1 MGQSWSEGLAGASTS
16 AGLGIGTDYSSTV
29 RAEGDVSAAG
39 GEAPTSG
46 DQRAAALVQ
55 RLRLALAGT
64 RQIAHEQTV
73 ADRVTRF
80 LECAAPVAG
89 ARFAALVV
97 HASAGAEH
105 VFWSTADPHELAAV
119 QSVLAARTDLSPALL
134 PRAGEAD
141 DEVIECVFRGC
152 GWPDP
157 TLLVMPVEAELGSG
171 DVYLVGRAGGGP
183 FCVEDEEVLRDF
195 MAAAAVG
202 VENAVQNE
210 ELGRRQ
216 EWLRAL
222 ATVSRGLLSSAPE
235 DEVQVWQQI
244 VDQVHRLA
252 AARTVTIATPS
263 EDDPDRL
270 EVRVAAGVGA
280 AELPG
285 FSYAQAGSIAASVM
299 STGIGRVVDS
309 RDWSVSHATVAPELP
324 LGALLAIPLAGQG
337 GVRGAILVSRHRGQP
352 SFAPADVAMAQ
363 DFANQAV
370 IALELAETRAAQQRL
385 LARTEVERLA
395 DTVQDQVIQRLFSI
409 GLLLETGMTDAERP
423 PWLGRAIE
431 EINHTIVVARSS
443 LASDYGIR

>member
-1 MGQSWSEGLAGASTS
+1 M
-16 AGLGIGTDYSSTV
+16 
-29 RAEGDVSAAG
+29 RAEADVSAAG
-39 GEAPTSG
+39 GEAPTSSNEP
-46 DQRAAALVQ
+46 AASLVQ

-64 RQIAHEQTV
+64 RQIAQEPTV
-73 ADRVTRF
+73 AGRVTRF

-89 ARFAALVV
+89 ARFAVLVV
-97 HASAGAEH
+97 HAGAGAEH
-105 VFWSTADPHELAAV
+105 AFWSTADPDELAAV
-119 QSVLAARTDLSPALL
+119 QAVLAARTQLSPALV
-134 PRAGEAD
+134 PRAREAD
-141 DEVIECVFRGC
+141 PEAVACAFEGF

-171 DVYLVGRAGGGP
+171 DVYLVGRPGGGS
-183 FCVEDEEVLRDF
+183 FSLEDQELMRDF

-202 VENAVQNE
+202 VENAVQYE

-216 EWLRAL
+216 EWLQAL
-222 ATVSRGLLSSAPE
+222 ATVSQGLLSSAPQ

-263 EDDPDRL
+263 EDDAHRL
-270 EVRVAAGVGA
+270 EIRVAAGVGA
-280 AELPG
+280 ADLPG
-285 FSYAQAGSIAASVM
+285 YSYPPAGTLVESVM
-299 STGIGRVVDS
+299 STGTGRVVDS
-309 RDWSVSHATVAPELP
+309 RDWKVSHSSVAPELP
-324 LGALLAIPLAGQG
+324 LGQMLAIPLAGHG
-337 GVRGAILVSRHRGQP
+337 GIRGAILVSRHRGQP

-370 IALELAETRAAQQRL
+370 IALELAETRAAEQRL

-395 DTVQDQVIQRLFSI
+395 DTVQDQLIQRLFSI
-409 GLLLETGMTDAERP
+409 GLLLESGMTDAERP